1 MRELSYLPQCS
12 PYLPKSLQNP
22 CCGIQ
27 GGNTLSEIII
37 LYLVR
42 PTFSQKSSCNENIYK
57 EFFFF
62 FTRNCALQNTNKG
75 PSSQGYGFSRGHV
88 WMDVRVGL

>member
-62 FTRNCALQNTNKG
+62 LQGIVHYRIPTKVRLVKAMVF
-75 PSSQGYGFSRGHV
+75 PVVMYG
-88 WMDVRVGL
+88 WM